1 VAGVSYKGAV
11 FDVDGVLLDT
21 PHERAWRDT
30 LRDLMEH
37 EWRDVAPQTSYRP
50 ERFTSAFY
58 QECVAGKPRMAGATA
73 VMHAFGVPDPER
85 RAQEYADR
93 KQQSIMELAKAGEFS
108 AFPDA
113 LRFVLRVREA
123 GIPMATA
130 SSSKNAGLFLRA
142 IRLDE
147 FAAEE
152 GLSFDFLE
160 PGTTLLDFVDVDIS
174 GRDFKRG
181 KPDPEIFVTAAAELD
196 AAPQTCFVVEDAV
209 SGVQAAK
216 GGQMAALGVARA
228 DDEALL
234 EQASADLVVTSL
246 DDVDVHALT
255 VARLAAV
262 SGT

>member
-1 VAGVSYKGAV
+1 MSFKGAV

-30 LRDLMEH
+30 LRELMEG
-37 EWRDVAPQTSYRP
+37 EWREIQPRTSYRP

-73 VMHAFGVPDPER
+73 VMDAFGVPDPER

-93 KQQSIMELAKAGEFS
+93 KQEQITKLAQAGEFS

-113 LRFVLRVREA
+113 LRFVLAVREA

-147 FAAEE
+147 FAAEH
-152 GLSFDFLE
+152 GLSYSFLE
-160 PGTTLLDFVDVDIS
+160 SGTTLLDFVDKDIS

-181 KPDPEIFVTAAAELD
+181 KPDPEIFVTAAAELG
-196 AAPQTCFVVEDAV
+196 ASPEACFVVEDAV
-209 SGVQAAK
+209 SGVTAAK
-216 GGQMAALGVARA
+216 RGEMAALGVARA

-246 DDVDVHALT
+246 DEVDVEAL
-255 VARLAAV
+255 AGGRLAPRA
-262 SGT
+262 GA

>member
-1 VAGVSYKGAV
+1 VSFKGAV

-30 LRDLMEH
+30 LRDLMED
-37 EWRDVAPQTSYRP
+37 EWRDVQPQTSYRP

-85 RAQEYADR
+85 RAHEYSDR
-93 KQQSIMELAKAGEFS
+93 KQERITELAQACEFS

-113 LRFVLRVREA
+113 LRFVLAVRDA

-147 FAAEE
+147 FAAEQ
-152 GLSFDFLE
+152 GLSYEFLK

-181 KPDPEIFVTAAAELD
+181 KPDPEIFVTAAGELG
-196 AAPQTCFVVEDAV
+196 APPETCFVVEDAV

-216 GGQMAALGVARA
+216 GGHMAALGVARA

-234 EQASADLVVTSL
+234 EHASADLVVTSL
-246 DDVDVHALT
+246 DDVDVPALAQ
-255 VARLAAV
+255 ARLAPR
-262 SGT
+262 SGA